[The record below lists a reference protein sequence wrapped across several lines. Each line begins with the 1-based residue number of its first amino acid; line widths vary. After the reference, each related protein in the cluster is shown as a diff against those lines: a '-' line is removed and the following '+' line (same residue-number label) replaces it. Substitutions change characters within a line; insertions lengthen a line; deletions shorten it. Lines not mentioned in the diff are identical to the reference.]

1 MIATVQRVS
10 KAKVEINNSIYSEI
24 GDGVLI
30 LLCVERDDDS
40 KQAIKMSD
48 KILNFCI
55 LEVDRVTMTSSL
67 RDLEEDVMIISQFT
81 LAAITN
87 KGNKP
92 SFHKAAK
99 PNKAKEI
106 YDQFVQIFKDSSLN
120 VQTGKFGEIMNI
132 TLTNKGP
139 ITFNSVSYTH
149 LTLPTNR
156 EV

>member
-10 KAKVEINNSIYSEI
+10 EAKVEINNSIYSEI
-24 GDGVLI
+24 GEGVLI
-30 LLCVERDDDS
+30 LLCVERDDDC
-40 KQAIKMSD
+40 KKAIKMSD

-55 LEVDRVTMTSSL
+55 LEGDSGTMSASL

-99 PNKAKEI
+99 PSKAKEI

-139 ITFNSVSYTH
+139 ITFNFRT
-149 LTLPTNR
+149 
-156 EV
+156 

>member
-10 KAKVEINNSIYSEI
+10 EAKVEINNRIYSEI
-24 GDGVLI
+24 GEGVLI

-40 KQAIKMSD
+40 KKAIKMSD

-55 LEVDRVTMTSSL
+55 LEGDSGTMSASL
-67 RDLEEDVMIISQFT
+67 RELEEDVMIISQFT

-99 PNKAKEI
+99 PSKAKEI

-139 ITFNSVSYTH
+139 ITFNFRT
-149 LTLPTNR
+149 
-156 EV
+156 

>member
-1 MIATVQRVS
+1 MLATVQRVS
-10 KAKVEINNSIYSEI
+10 KAEVIIEDKTYSSIANGLLVLMCVEDNDTEKTTKEMVNKIINFRMLDGPKGITSKALKDSEEA
-24 GDGVLI
+24 VLI
-30 LLCVERDDDS
+30 V
-40 KQAIKMSD
+40 
-48 KILNFCI
+48 
-55 LEVDRVTMTSSL
+55 
-67 RDLEEDVMIISQFT
+67 SQFT

-139 ITFNSVSYTH
+139 ITFNFRT
-149 LTLPTNR
+149 
-156 EV
+156 

>member
-10 KAKVEINNSIYSEI
+10 EAKVEINNSIYSEI
-24 GDGVLI
+24 GEGVLI
-30 LLCVERDDDS
+30 LVCVESDDDS
-40 KQAIKMSD
+40 QQAIKMSD

-55 LEVDRVTMTSSL
+55 LEGDNGTMSASL
-67 RDLEEDVMIISQFT
+67 RELEEDVMIISQFT

-99 PNKAKEI
+99 PNKAKEV

-139 ITFNSVSYTH
+139 ITFNFRT
-149 LTLPTNR
+149 
-156 EV
+156 

>member
-10 KAKVEINNSIYSEI
+10 EAKVEINNSIYSEI
-24 GDGVLI
+24 GEGVLI
-30 LLCVERDDDS
+30 LLCVESDDDT
-40 KQAIKMSD
+40 KHAIKMSD
-48 KILNFCI
+48 KILNFRI
-55 LEVDRVTMTSSL
+55 LEGDRGTMSASL
-67 RDLEEDVMIISQFT
+67 RELEEDVMIISQFT

-139 ITFNSVSYTH
+139 ITFNFRT
-149 LTLPTNR
+149 
-156 EV
+156 

>member
-10 KAKVEINNSIYSEI
+10 EAKVEINNSISSEI

-55 LEVDRVTMTSSL
+55 LEGDSGTMSASL
-67 RDLEEDVMIISQFT
+67 RELEEDVMIISQFT

-139 ITFNSVSYTH
+139 ITFNFRT
-149 LTLPTNR
+149 
-156 EV
+156 

>member
-10 KAKVEINNSIYSEI
+10 EAKVEINNSIYSEI
-24 GDGVLI
+24 GEGVLI
-30 LLCVERDDDS
+30 LLCVESDDDS
-40 KQAIKMSD
+40 EQAIKMSD

-55 LEVDRVTMTSSL
+55 LEGDSGTMSASL

-139 ITFNSVSYTH
+139 ITFNFRT
-149 LTLPTNR
+149 
-156 EV
+156 

>member
-10 KAKVEINNSIYSEI
+10 EAKVEINNSIYSEI

-30 LLCVERDDDS
+30 FLCVERDDDS

-55 LEVDRVTMTSSL
+55 LEGDSGIMNASL
-67 RDLEEDVMIISQFT
+67 RELEEDVMIISQFT

-99 PNKAKEI
+99 PNEAKEI

-139 ITFNSVSYTH
+139 ITFNFRT
-149 LTLPTNR
+149 
-156 EV
+156 

>member
-10 KAKVEINNSIYSEI
+10 EAKVEINNSIYSEI
-24 GDGVLI
+24 GEGVLI
-30 LLCVERDDDS
+30 LLCVESGDNTDH
-40 KQAIKMSD
+40 AVKMSE

-55 LEVDRVTMTSSL
+55 LEGDTGIMSASL
-67 RDLEEDVMIISQFT
+67 KELEEDVMIISQFT

-99 PNKAKEI
+99 PRKAKEI
-106 YDQFVQIFKDSSLN
+106 YDEFVQIFRDSCLN

-132 TLTNKGP
+132 TLTNQGP
-139 ITFNSVSYTH
+139 ITFNFRT
-149 LTLPTNR
+149 
-156 EV
+156 

>member
-10 KAKVEINNSIYSEI
+10 EAKVEINNRIYSEI
-24 GDGVLI
+24 GEGVLI
-30 LLCVERDDDS
+30 LLCVESDDDS

-55 LEVDRVTMTSSL
+55 LEGDSGTMSASL
-67 RDLEEDVMIISQFT
+67 RELEEDVMIISQFT

-139 ITFNSVSYTH
+139 ITFNFRT
-149 LTLPTNR
+149 
-156 EV
+156 

>member
-10 KAKVEINNSIYSEI
+10 EAKVEINNSIYSEI
-24 GDGVLI
+24 GEGVLI
-30 LLCVERDDDS
+30 LLCVERDDDP

-48 KILNFCI
+48 KILNFRI
-55 LEVDRVTMTSSL
+55 LEGDRGTMSASL
-67 RDLEEDVMIISQFT
+67 RELEEDVMIISQFT

-139 ITFNSVSYTH
+139 ITFNFRT
-149 LTLPTNR
+149 
-156 EV
+156 

>member
-10 KAKVEINNSIYSEI
+10 EAKVEINNSIYSEI
-24 GDGVLI
+24 GEGVLI
-30 LLCVERDDDS
+30 LLCVESDDDS
-40 KQAIKMSD
+40 EQAIKMSD

-55 LEVDRVTMTSSL
+55 LEGDDGTMSASL
-67 RDLEEDVMIISQFT
+67 RELEEDVMIISQFT

-139 ITFNSVSYTH
+139 ITFNFRT
-149 LTLPTNR
+149 
-156 EV
+156 

>member
-10 KAKVEINNSIYSEI
+10 EAKVEINNSIYSEI
-24 GDGVLI
+24 GEGVLI
-30 LLCVERDDDS
+30 LLCVESDDDS
-40 KQAIKMSD
+40 EQAIKMSD

-55 LEVDRVTMTSSL
+55 LEGDSGTMSASL
-67 RDLEEDVMIISQFT
+67 RELEEDVMIISQFT

-99 PNKAKEI
+99 PSKAKEI

-139 ITFNSVSYTH
+139 ITFNFRT
-149 LTLPTNR
+149 
-156 EV
+156 

>member
-10 KAKVEINNSIYSEI
+10 EAKVEINNSIYSEI
-24 GDGVLI
+24 GEGVLI
-30 LLCVERDDDS
+30 LLCVERGDDP
-40 KQAIKMSD
+40 KQAIKMSE

-55 LEVDRVTMTSSL
+55 LEGDSGTMSASL
-67 RDLEEDVMIISQFT
+67 RELEEDVMIISQFT

-106 YDQFVQIFKDSSLN
+106 YNQFVQIFKDSSLN

-139 ITFNSVSYTH
+139 ITFNF
-149 LTLPTNR
+149 R
-156 EV
+156 M

>member
-1 MIATVQRVS
+1 MLATIQRVS
-10 KAKVEINNSIYSEI
+10 KASVFIDEKEFSAISKGVVIFLCAESGDSEINVKKMFQSIFNF
-24 GDGVLI
+24 
-30 LLCVERDDDS
+30 
-40 KQAIKMSD
+40 
-48 KILNFCI
+48 KILEEDSN
-55 LEVDRVTMTSSL
+55 TMSASL
-67 RDLEEDVMIISQFT
+67 KELEEDVMIISQFT

-139 ITFNSVSYTH
+139 ITFNFRT
-149 LTLPTNR
+149 
-156 EV
+156 

>member
-10 KAKVEINNSIYSEI
+10 EAKVEINNSIYSEI

-30 LLCVERDDDS
+30 LLCVERDDDA

-55 LEVDRVTMTSSL
+55 LEGDSGTMSASL
-67 RDLEEDVMIISQFT
+67 RELEEDVMIISQFT

-139 ITFNSVSYTH
+139 ITFNFRT
-149 LTLPTNR
+149 
-156 EV
+156 

>member
-10 KAKVEINNSIYSEI
+10 EAKVEINNSIYSEI
-24 GDGVLI
+24 GEGVLI
-30 LLCVERDDDS
+30 LLCVESDDDS
-40 KQAIKMSD
+40 QQAIKMSD

-55 LEVDRVTMTSSL
+55 LEGDNGTMSASL
-67 RDLEEDVMIISQFT
+67 RELEEDVMIISQFT

-92 SFHKAAK
+92 SFHKAAT
-99 PNKAKEI
+99 PNKAKKI

-120 VQTGKFGEIMNI
+120 VQTGRFGEIMNI

-139 ITFNSVSYTH
+139 ITFNFRT
-149 LTLPTNR
+149 
-156 EV
+156 

>member
-10 KAKVEINNSIYSEI
+10 EAKVEINNSIYSEI
-24 GDGVLI
+24 GEGVLI
-30 LLCVERDDDS
+30 LLCVESDDDT
-40 KQAIKMSD
+40 KHAIKMSD

-55 LEVDRVTMTSSL
+55 LEGDRGIMSASL
-67 RDLEEDVMIISQFT
+67 RELEEDVMIISQFT

-106 YDQFVQIFKDSSLN
+106 YLSL
-120 VQTGKFGEIMNI
+120 IHI
-132 TLTNKGP
+132 
-139 ITFNSVSYTH
+139 
-149 LTLPTNR
+149 
-156 EV
+156 

>member
-10 KAKVEINNSIYSEI
+10 EAKVEINNSIYSEI
-24 GDGVLI
+24 GNGVLI

-55 LEVDRVTMTSSL
+55 LEGDNGTMSASL
-67 RDLEEDVMIISQFT
+67 KELEEDVMIISQFT

-139 ITFNSVSYTH
+139 ITFNFRT
-149 LTLPTNR
+149 
-156 EV
+156 

>member
-10 KAKVEINNSIYSEI
+10 EAKVEINNNIYSEI
-24 GDGVLI
+24 GEGVLI
-30 LLCVERDDDS
+30 LLCVESEDNLY
-40 KQAIKMSD
+40 QAVKMSE

-55 LEVDRVTMTSSL
+55 LEGDRGIMSASL

-99 PNKAKEI
+99 PHKAKEI
-106 YDQFVQIFKDSSLN
+106 YDEFVQIFRDSSLN

-132 TLTNKGP
+132 TLTNQGP
-139 ITFNSVSYTH
+139 ITFNFRT
-149 LTLPTNR
+149 
-156 EV
+156 

>member
-10 KAKVEINNSIYSEI
+10 EAKVEINNSIYSEI
-24 GDGVLI
+24 GEGVLI
-30 LLCVERDDDS
+30 LLCVESDDDS
-40 KQAIKMSD
+40 QQAIKMSD

-55 LEVDRVTMTSSL
+55 LEGDKGKMSASL
-67 RDLEEDVMIISQFT
+67 RELEEDVMIISQFT

-139 ITFNSVSYTH
+139 ITFNFRT
-149 LTLPTNR
+149 
-156 EV
+156 

>member
-10 KAKVEINNSIYSEI
+10 EAKVEINNSIYSEI
-24 GDGVLI
+24 GEGVLI

-40 KQAIKMSD
+40 KKAIKMSD

-55 LEVDRVTMTSSL
+55 LEGDSGTMSASL
-67 RDLEEDVMIISQFT
+67 RELEEDVMIISQFT

-99 PNKAKEI
+99 PNKAKKV
-106 YDQFVQIFKDSSLN
+106 YDQFVQIFKDTSLN

-139 ITFNSVSYTH
+139 ITFNFRT
-149 LTLPTNR
+149 
-156 EV
+156 

>member
-1 MIATVQRVS
+1 VIATVQRVS
-10 KAKVEINNSIYSEI
+10 EAKVEINNSIYSEI
-24 GDGVLI
+24 GEGVLI

-55 LEVDRVTMTSSL
+55 LEGDNGTMSASL
-67 RDLEEDVMIISQFT
+67 RELEEDVMIISQFT

-139 ITFNSVSYTH
+139 ITFNFRT
-149 LTLPTNR
+149 
-156 EV
+156 

>member
-10 KAKVEINNSIYSEI
+10 EAKVEINNSIYSEI
-24 GDGVLI
+24 GEGVLI

-40 KQAIKMSD
+40 KQAIKMSE

-55 LEVDRVTMTSSL
+55 LEGDSGTMSASL
-67 RDLEEDVMIISQFT
+67 KELEEDVMIISQFT

-139 ITFNSVSYTH
+139 ITFNFRT
-149 LTLPTNR
+149 
-156 EV
+156 

>member
-1 MIATVQRVS
+1 VIATVQRVS
-10 KAKVEINNSIYSEI
+10 EAKVEINNNIYSEI
-24 GDGVLI
+24 GEGVLI
-30 LLCVERDDDS
+30 LLCVESSDDS

-55 LEVDRVTMTSSL
+55 LEGDSGTMSASL
-67 RDLEEDVMIISQFT
+67 RELDEDVMIISQFT

-106 YDQFVQIFKDSSLN
+106 YNQFVQIFKDSSLN

-139 ITFNSVSYTH
+139 ITFNFRT
-149 LTLPTNR
+149 
-156 EV
+156 

>member
-10 KAKVEINNSIYSEI
+10 EAKVEINNSIYSEI

-55 LEVDRVTMTSSL
+55 LEGDSGTMSASL
-67 RDLEEDVMIISQFT
+67 RELEEDVMIISQFT

-106 YDQFVQIFKDSSLN
+106 YDQFVQIFQESSLN
-120 VQTGKFGEIMNI
+120 VQTGKFGDIMNI

-139 ITFNSVSYTH
+139 ITFNFRT
-149 LTLPTNR
+149 
-156 EV
+156 

>member
-10 KAKVEINNSIYSEI
+10 EAKVEINNSIYSEI

-30 LLCVERDDDS
+30 LLCVERNDDS

-55 LEVDRVTMTSSL
+55 LEGDNGTMSASL
-67 RDLEEDVMIISQFT
+67 KELEEDVMIVSQFT

-139 ITFNSVSYTH
+139 ITFNFRT
-149 LTLPTNR
+149 
-156 EV
+156 

>member
-10 KAKVEINNSIYSEI
+10 EAKVEINNSIYSEI
-24 GDGVLI
+24 GEGVLI
-30 LLCVERDDDS
+30 LVCVESDDDS
-40 KQAIKMSD
+40 QQAIKMSD

-55 LEVDRVTMTSSL
+55 LEGDNGTMSASL
-67 RDLEEDVMIISQFT
+67 RELGEDVMIISQFT

-106 YDQFVQIFKDSSLN
+106 YNQFVQIFKDSSLN

-139 ITFNSVSYTH
+139 ITFNFRT
-149 LTLPTNR
+149 
-156 EV
+156 

>member
-10 KAKVEINNSIYSEI
+10 EAKVEINNSIYSEI

-55 LEVDRVTMTSSL
+55 LEGDGGTISASL
-67 RDLEEDVMIISQFT
+67 RELEEDVMIISQFT

-99 PNKAKEI
+99 PSKAKEI

-139 ITFNSVSYTH
+139 ITFNFRT
-149 LTLPTNR
+149 
-156 EV
+156 

>member
-10 KAKVEINNSIYSEI
+10 EAKVEINNSIYSKI
-24 GDGVLI
+24 GEGVLI
-30 LLCVERDDDS
+30 LLCVESDDDT
-40 KQAIKMSD
+40 KHAIKMSD

-55 LEVDRVTMTSSL
+55 LEGDNGTMSASL
-67 RDLEEDVMIISQFT
+67 KELEEDVMIISQFT

-139 ITFNSVSYTH
+139 ITFNFRT
-149 LTLPTNR
+149 
-156 EV
+156 

>member
-10 KAKVEINNSIYSEI
+10 EAKVEINNSIYSEI
-24 GDGVLI
+24 EDGVLI

-55 LEVDRVTMTSSL
+55 LEGDSGTMSASL
-67 RDLEEDVMIISQFT
+67 RELEEDVMIISQFT

-139 ITFNSVSYTH
+139 ITFNFRT
-149 LTLPTNR
+149 
-156 EV
+156 

>member
-10 KAKVEINNSIYSEI
+10 EAKVEINNSIYSEI
-24 GDGVLI
+24 GEGILI
-30 LLCVERDDDS
+30 LLCVESDDDS

-55 LEVDRVTMTSSL
+55 LEGDNGTMSASL
-67 RDLEEDVMIISQFT
+67 KELEEDVMIISQFT

-120 VQTGKFGEIMNI
+120 VKTGKFGEIMNV

-139 ITFNSVSYTH
+139 ITFNFRT
-149 LTLPTNR
+149 
-156 EV
+156 

>member
-10 KAKVEINNSIYSEI
+10 EAKVEINNSIYSEI
-24 GDGVLI
+24 GEGVLI
-30 LLCVERDDDS
+30 LLCVERDDDT

-55 LEVDRVTMTSSL
+55 LEGDSGTMSASL
-67 RDLEEDVMIISQFT
+67 RELEEDVMIISQFT

-139 ITFNSVSYTH
+139 ITFNFRT
-149 LTLPTNR
+149 
-156 EV
+156 

>member
-10 KAKVEINNSIYSEI
+10 EAKVEINNSIYSEI
-24 GDGVLI
+24 GEGVLI

-55 LEVDRVTMTSSL
+55 LEGDSGTMSASL
-67 RDLEEDVMIISQFT
+67 KELEEDVMIISQFT

-139 ITFNSVSYTH
+139 ITFNFRT
-149 LTLPTNR
+149 
-156 EV
+156 

>member
-10 KAKVEINNSIYSEI
+10 EAKVEINNSIYSEI

-55 LEVDRVTMTSSL
+55 LEGDSGTMSASL

-99 PNKAKEI
+99 PNKAKKI

-139 ITFNSVSYTH
+139 ITFNFRT
-149 LTLPTNR
+149 
-156 EV
+156 

>member
-10 KAKVEINNSIYSEI
+10 EAKVEINNSIYSEI

-55 LEVDRVTMTSSL
+55 LEGDSGTMSASL
-67 RDLEEDVMIISQFT
+67 RDLGEDVMIISQFT

-139 ITFNSVSYTH
+139 ITFNFRT
-149 LTLPTNR
+149 
-156 EV
+156 

>member
-10 KAKVEINNSIYSEI
+10 EAKVEINNSIYSEI

-55 LEVDRVTMTSSL
+55 LEGDSGTMSASL
-67 RDLEEDVMIISQFT
+67 KELEEDVMIISQFT

-106 YDQFVQIFKDSSLN
+106 YDQFVQIYKDSSLN

-139 ITFNSVSYTH
+139 ITFNFRT
-149 LTLPTNR
+149 
-156 EV
+156 

>member
-10 KAKVEINNSIYSEI
+10 EAKVEINNSIYSEI
-24 GDGVLI
+24 GEGVLI

-40 KQAIKMSD
+40 KKAIKMSD

-55 LEVDRVTMTSSL
+55 LEGDSGTMSASL

-139 ITFNSVSYTH
+139 ITFNFRT
-149 LTLPTNR
+149 
-156 EV
+156 